1 MRFGSTRMFAG
12 AAATA
17 VVCLLSGAVLLGQ
30 AAPAQAPL
38 TSDTAFKNVTMLKGL
53 SVDNFFEAMGMFA
66 NAMGNDCTFC
76 HDKQAY
82 FDKSLFA
89 TQTPRMM
96 RARQMMVMMNTI
108 NKTYFNGET
117 RVTCFT
123 CHQGNEQPKRVPN
136 LALQYGEPI
145 EDANS
150 MELIPNDT
158 FTAEEAF
165 TKYIAAVGGADR
177 IAKVTSF
184 AGKGSYSGFDTALS
198 EIPVEIYSQAPAKMT
213 LIVKTFAGDSIRAT
227 DGQNAWM
234 AGPDTPVPL
243 VTLTE
248 GNLARAKLEA
258 MLWYPTPIRT
268 AFPEWKVGLAI
279 LGDIDARVVQG
290 LVKGVPQANFYFDG
304 TSGLLVRVVTWTR
317 TPVGIIPT
325 QIDLE
330 DYREVAGVKVPFRR
344 TVSQTYMQ
352 MKVNFK
358 EIQANV
364 SIPASRFA
372 QPAPGAGAI
381 RSTASQARP

>member
-1 MRFGSTRMFAG
+1 MRLRSTRLFVGAT
-12 AAATA
+12 AAAA
-17 VVCLLSGAVLLGQ
+17 VCVLGTAVLLGQ
-30 AAPAQAPL
+30 AAPAQAPV

-53 SVDNFFEAMGMFA
+53 PVDTFFEAMGMFA

-108 NKTYFNGET
+108 NKTYFGGET

-123 CHQGNEQPKRVPN
+123 CHGGNEQPKRVPN

-145 EDANS
+145 DDPNS
-150 MELIPNDT
+150 MDLIPNDT
-158 FTAEEAF
+158 FTAEETF
-165 TKYIAAVGGADR
+165 TKYLNAIGGADR

-184 AGKGSYSGFDTALS
+184 VGKGSYSGFDTALS
-198 EIPVEIYSQAPAKMT
+198 DIPVEIYSKAPEQLTM
-213 LIVKTFAGDSIRAT
+213 IVKTFAGDSVRT
-227 DGQNAWM
+227 FDGQNGWM

-243 VTLTE
+243 VALSG
-248 GNLARAKLEA
+248 GNLERAKLEA
-258 MLWYPTPIRT
+258 MLWYPTPIRQ
-268 AFPEWKVGLAI
+268 AFPEWKVGLAV
-279 LGDIDARVVQG
+279 LGDIDAHVVQG
-290 LVKGVPQANFYFDG
+290 LIKGVPQANFYFDNA
-304 TSGLLVRVVTWTR
+304 GLLVRVVTWTR

-330 DYREVAGVKVPFRR
+330 DYRDVGGVKVPFFR

-352 MKVNFK
+352 MKVHYK
-358 EIQANV
+358 DIQANV
-364 SIPASRFA
+364 PIAASRFA

-381 RSTASQARP
+381 RRTAQQ